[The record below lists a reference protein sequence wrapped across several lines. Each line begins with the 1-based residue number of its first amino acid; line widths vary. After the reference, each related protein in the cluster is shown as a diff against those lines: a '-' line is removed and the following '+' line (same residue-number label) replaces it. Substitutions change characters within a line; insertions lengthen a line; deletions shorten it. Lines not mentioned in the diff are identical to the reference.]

1 MKHKIFIFTVLVISA
16 FALTIIQAQ
25 SKESIKEKL
34 SELKGEID
42 KIVISTDEDQ
52 VVFEGEEARE
62 IRDRL
67 TNFYCEKDWTFE
79 VKSDGDE
86 EKVIVVKKGGSKS
99 NFNWITANDD
109 SISSMIFVEKIDGL
123 SKEFEIEI
131 EDGNKKI
138 TVTKIDEDGEQTTET
153 YEGEEAEKY
162 LNKLEE
168 DGEIKILQ
176 LDHLGGEK
184 EKIKVIIEKMKK
196 EKE

>member
-1 MKHKIFIFTVLVISA
+1 
-16 FALTIIQAQ
+16 
-25 SKESIKEKL
+25 
-34 SELKGEID
+34 
-42 KIVISTDEDQ
+42 
-52 VVFEGEEARE
+52 
-62 IRDRL
+62 
-67 TNFYCEKDWTFE
+67 
-79 VKSDGDE
+79 
-86 EKVIVVKKGGSKS
+86 
-99 NFNWITANDD
+99 
-109 SISSMIFVEKIDGL
+109 MIFVEKIDGL